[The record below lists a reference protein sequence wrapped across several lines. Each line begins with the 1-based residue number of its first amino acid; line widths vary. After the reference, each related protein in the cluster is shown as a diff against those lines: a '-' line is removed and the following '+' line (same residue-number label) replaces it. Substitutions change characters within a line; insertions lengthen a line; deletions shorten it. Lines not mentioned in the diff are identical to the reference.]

1 MRALS
6 VPDLLA
12 VWERGLA
19 QSPTERAL
27 LMLATA
33 CPDLSVQ
40 ELAKLSI
47 GQRDDRLLTLREWA
61 FGSQLVS
68 IVDCPNCGDRLELDF
83 TIADIRVPSSP
94 DVATEHSL
102 EVEGYRVKFRLPNS
116 EDLTAIA
123 TQDPQT
129 APQLLLKRC
138 LLETTAQKST
148 PPFDQLPET
157 VLNDV
162 VAQMAL
168 ADPQAEIKLAVTC
181 PGCGHAWKSVFDI
194 VAYFWEELNVWAL
207 RLLRE
212 VHILASAYGWREADI
227 LAMHPYR
234 RQLYLEMVG
243 R

>member
-1 MRALS
+1 MHALS

-12 VWERGLA
+12 VWEQGLA

-27 LMLATA
+27 LMLALA

-68 IVDCPNCGDRLELDF
+68 VVDCPNCGNRLELDF
-83 TIADIRVPSSP
+83 TVADIRVPPHPEAVS
-94 DVATEHSL
+94 EHSL
-102 EVEGYRVKFRLPNS
+102 DVEGYSVKFRLPNS

-123 TQDPQT
+123 LQDIEPRSE
-129 APQLLLKRC
+129 ALLQRC
-138 LLETTAQKST
+138 LLEATYQTST
-148 PPFDQLPET
+148 QLFDQLPEK
-157 VLNDV
+157 VLNYV
-162 VAQMAL
+162 VDQMAL

-194 VAYFWEELNVWAL
+194 VSYFWEELNVWAT